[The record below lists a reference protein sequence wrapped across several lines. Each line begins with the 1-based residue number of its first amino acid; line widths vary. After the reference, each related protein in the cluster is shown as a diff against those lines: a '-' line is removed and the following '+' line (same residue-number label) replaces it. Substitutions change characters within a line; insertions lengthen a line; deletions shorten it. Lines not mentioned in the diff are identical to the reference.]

1 MFYSLFDLA
10 ARAACKRHGGL
21 ENILSKRLDSVPD
34 YGVYTGFVMAV
45 NNTRA
50 LTIGRLAQE
59 VGINLETVRF
69 YERRGL
75 LPKPPRSASGYRL
88 FPADAAR
95 RLKFIKRAQELGF
108 SLHEIRE
115 LLALR
120 MSPRTKSKEVRSRT
134 EAKIAD
140 IESKIMSLDLMRKTL
155 IKLARSCDG
164 DAPLSEC
171 PILESLDGD
180 R

>member
-1 MFYSLFDLA
+1 
-10 ARAACKRHGGL
+10 
-21 ENILSKRLDSVPD
+21 
-34 YGVYTGFVMAV
+34 MAV
-45 NNTRA
+45 NDTRP

-75 LPKPPRSASGYRL
+75 LRKPPRGASGYRL

-120 MSPRTKSKEVRSRT
+120 MSPRTKSKKVRSRT
-134 EAKIAD
+134 EATHGGTEHRAIFRQ
-140 IESKIMSLDLMRKTL
+140 LPWLVQF
-155 IKLARSCDG
+155 
-164 DAPLSEC
+164 LSAVQH
-171 PILESLDGD
+171 PAQNK
-180 R
+180 